1 MTVDNNSPVE
11 NSTNVDN
18 RNVSDEFKHMSAEM
32 IRMSMQS
39 RRVPA
44 VNVAMNLTHDFNKAS
59 IVRANE
65 AFAFKEIIFV
75 NRVNE
80 QNLDSAEGVK
90 HYNRRGTVG
99 MHHYANMRHVVDW
112 RGLFGEYH
120 ADGYTIFAVDN
131 TPEFNPQPVYNV
143 LFPEKSVFVYGEET
157 LGLSR
162 DMVEAC
168 DEVVYIPQFGV
179 VRSLN
184 VAQAAAVVMFEYSRQ
199 HRPVLD

>member
-1 MTVDNNSPVE
+1 MDIKPTVED
-11 NSTNVDN
+11 T
-18 RNVSDEFKHMSAEM
+18 RNISDEFKNMSTEM

-44 VNVAMNLTHDFNKAS
+44 VNVATNLTHDFNKAS

-65 AFAFKEIIFV
+65 AFAFKEIVFI

-80 QNLDSAEGVK
+80 QNPDTSEGVK

-99 MHHYANMRHVVDW
+99 MHHYANMRHVTDW
-112 RGLFGEYH
+112 AGLFQQYREE
-120 ADGYTIFAVDN
+120 DYTVYAVDN
-131 TPEFNPQPVYNV
+131 TAEFNPEPVYNV
-143 LFPEKSVFVYGEET
+143 VFPEKSVFVYGEET

-162 DMVEAC
+162 DMVAAC
-168 DEVVYIPQFGV
+168 DKVVYIPQFGV

-184 VAQAAAVVMFEYSRQ
+184 VAQAAAVMMYEYSRQ
-199 HRPVLD
+199 HKPVLD